1 MNRSKPALLV
11 SRRSKQYSG
20 LAGGGLEPR
29 LMSVSMADTA
39 RKAAHLG
46 NHQDLVSFTFSGPC
60 DEDKPILID
69 AANVSRSVSR
79 KKAYNLVTALS
90 GAFTANNTVCLHLPN
105 DVLYPVLVLAILA
118 SRCRWTGSN
127 PAYTAAELE
136 HHFRTSETAYV
147 VTMPESLATVQSA
160 VQASGNRA
168 EIILFSDLL
177 EKEES
182 GAISGNPLRS
192 NDHTLRTLRVL
203 LQSPLNVDLPTMLSN
218 ISSNDIAALQQT
230 SGTTGLPKMAM
241 RSHLSMIFEL
251 EAITDDSTCKPY
263 EVRRLF
269 CTPIFHAFSAPGMLF
284 NALRLGQVSYFM
296 RRFDDSFAQKVHDFR
311 ITETFGAPAM
321 LLKLANKPGDYHL
334 LQSLRY
340 VAYGGAPLGSELR
353 RRFLSI
359 FEVPPRLVPVY
370 GMTEGGWFTTLQYP
384 KEDDTGSVGRPVPG
398 CELKISSN
406 PLDQSGKKHSEG
418 EILVRGPQLMQGYLG
433 NAEATSAAFEDG
445 WLKTGDIGYLE
456 DGKLYLVDRIKDMI
470 KVNGWQVSPAELQ
483 NVLLQL
489 EDVLE
494 AAVFGEGHDV
504 DEHPV
509 VCVLKKGTSLTA
521 KAVREHM
528 RGKLASYKVSKC
540 EVRFVDAIPKSTT
553 GKVVKELLRNKAALA

>member
-1 MNRSKPALLV
+1 
-11 SRRSKQYSG
+11 
-20 LAGGGLEPR
+20 
-29 LMSVSMADTA
+29 MAETA

-46 NHQDLVSFTFSGPC
+46 NHQDLVSLTSSGPC

-69 AANVSRSVSR
+69 AANVSRSASR
-79 KKAYNLVTALS
+79 KKAYSLVAALS
-90 GAFTANNTVCLHLPN
+90 GAFTAKSTVCLHLPN

-118 SRCRWTGSN
+118 SHCRWTGSN

-136 HHFRTSETAYV
+136 HHFRTSETDYV

-160 VQASGNRA
+160 VQASGYRA

-177 EKEES
+177 EEEQTS
-182 GAISGNPLRS
+182 VISSVSLQS
-192 NDHTLRTLRVL
+192 NGHTLRTLRDL
-203 LQSPLNVDLPTMLSN
+203 LQSPSNVDLPTMLSN
-218 ISSNDIAALQQT
+218 ILPNDIAALQQT

-241 RSHLSMIFEL
+241 RSHHSMISEL
-251 EAITDDSTCKPY
+251 EAITDDSKPY

-269 CTPIFHAFSAPGMLF
+269 CTPIFHAFSAPEMLF
-284 NALRLGQVSYFM
+284 NALRLGQISYFM

-321 LLKLANKPGDYHL
+321 LLKLANKPEDYHL

-340 VAYGGAPLGSELR
+340 VAYGGAPLGSELS

-370 GMTEGGWFTTLQYP
+370 GMTEGGWFTTLKYP
-384 KEDDTGSVGRPVPG
+384 EEDDTGSVGRPVPG
-398 CELKISSN
+398 YELKISSN
-406 PLDQSGKKHSEG
+406 PLDQLGKEHSEG
-418 EILVRGPQLMQGYLG
+418 EILVRGPQVMQGYLG

-445 WLKTGDIGYLE
+445 WLKTGDIGYL
-456 DGKLYLVDRIKDMI
+456 DNDRLYLVDRVKDMI
-470 KVNGWQVSPAELQ
+470 KVNGWQVSPVEVQ
-483 NVLLQL
+483 NVLLQV
-489 EDVLE
+489 DGVLE
-494 AAVFGEGHDV
+494 AAVFGEGHNE

-509 VCVLKKGTSLTA
+509 ACVVKKATSLTA
-521 KAVREHM
+521 EAVREHL

-540 EVRFVDAIPKSTT
+540 EVRFVDAIPKSAT
-553 GKVVKELLRNKAALA
+553 GKVVKELLRKQAVLDESLA